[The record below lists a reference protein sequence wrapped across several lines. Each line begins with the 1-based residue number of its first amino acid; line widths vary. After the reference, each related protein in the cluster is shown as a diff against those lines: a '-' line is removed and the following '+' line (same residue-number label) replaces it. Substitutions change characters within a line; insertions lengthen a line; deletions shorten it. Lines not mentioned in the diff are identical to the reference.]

1 MMKKI
6 LCTLV
11 LVSVVFSLSAAFV
24 PFSYNRTSSFF
35 SSPATIS
42 GVEDYTPF
50 GFMVDVSSDIKG
62 LSFLSSPLSVTEE
75 AAESLAL
82 SLEKKDMEWWKDNA
96 EVISVFSSFDSSFPV
111 PSFDEDNET
120 FELWRIRNYL
130 TSTFL
135 SSSYTKERRA
145 YVVTALADNEDVF
158 LGEKKIGG
166 NSDLYLSLFGEK
178 ISEGFGWGWNVNLG
192 FDGSERLFGGGK
204 SIFSLDTRGEI
215 GYAFSVTDKVIFGIS
230 CIPSLRMETYILPSS
245 YALSRLQGD
254 MLSLFTEDFRF
265 GTGIEVNMGLLY
277 RVNEEL
283 SFTLDGRNLPSLY
296 SYWGLSLSDM
306 ASFNLNFNRLKDT
319 WVELPDGVLGA
330 HWKRGRHSVD
340 VAMDSIVSQLL
351 WMKEVEGYEF
361 DFMLCPKVKYS
372 YSLGKQ
378 KTLTAYLENSLIAF
392 ALDYN
397 GFSFSLSYKVEDN
410 NIGMKIG
417 YRF

>member
-1 MMKKI
+1 
-6 LCTLV
+6 
-11 LVSVVFSLSAAFV
+11 
-24 PFSYNRTSSFF
+24 
-35 SSPATIS
+35 
-42 GVEDYTPF
+42 
-50 GFMVDVSSDIKG
+50 
-62 LSFLSSPLSVTEE
+62 
-75 AAESLAL
+75 
-82 SLEKKDMEWWKDNA
+82 
-96 EVISVFSSFDSSFPV
+96 
-111 PSFDEDNET
+111 
-120 FELWRIRNYL
+120 
-130 TSTFL
+130 
-135 SSSYTKERRA
+135 
-145 YVVTALADNEDVF
+145 
-158 LGEKKIGG
+158 
-166 NSDLYLSLFGEK
+166 
-178 ISEGFGWGWNVNLG
+178 
-192 FDGSERLFGGGK
+192 
-204 SIFSLDTRGEI
+204 
-215 GYAFSVTDKVIFGIS
+215 
-230 CIPSLRMETYILPSS
+230 
-245 YALSRLQGD
+245 

-306 ASFNLNFNRLKDT
+306 ASFNLDFNRLKDT

-351 WMKEVEGYEF
+351 WMKEVDGYEF

-397 GFSFSLSYKVEDN
+397 GFSLSLSYKVEDN

>member
-1 MMKKI
+1 MKKI
-6 LCTLV
+6 VIITVLALTL
-11 LVSVVFSLSAAFV
+11 FSLSAAFV
-24 PFSYNRTSSFF
+24 PFSYDRTSPLF
-35 SSPATIS
+35 SSPSRIL
-42 GVEDYTPF
+42 EEEENTPF
-50 GFMVDVSSDIKG
+50 GFMVDLSSDIKG
-62 LSFLSSPLSVTEE
+62 LSFLASPLSVTEE
-75 AAESLAL
+75 ASKNMVRT
-82 SLEKKDMEWWKDNA
+82 LEKKDAEWWKNNP
-96 EVISVFSSFDSSFPV
+96 EVISVFSSYDASFPTPTFDS
-111 PSFDEDNET
+111 ET
-120 FELWRIRNYL
+120 ESLELWKIRNYL
-130 TSTFL
+130 SSTFL

-145 YVVTALADNEDVF
+145 YVVSALANDGGVFSENE
-158 LGEKKIGG
+158 KIGG
-166 NSDLYLSLFGEK
+166 DTDFFLSLFGENVK
-178 ISEGFGWGWNVNLG
+178 DGFGWGWNVNLG

-215 GYAFSVTDKVIFGIS
+215 GYAFSVTDKLTIGIS

-351 WMKEVEGYEF
+351 WMKEVDGYEF

-397 GFSFSLSYKVEDN
+397 GFSLSLSYKVEDN

>member
-35 SSPATIS
+35 SSPATI
-42 GVEDYTPF
+42 GEVEEDTPF

-75 AAESLAL
+75 AAESMAL

-158 LGEKKIGG
+158 LEEKKIGG

-204 SIFSLDTRGEI
+204 SIFSADARGEI
-215 GYAFSVTDKVIFGIS
+215 GYAFPLSEKVSLGIS

-245 YALSRLQGD
+245 YTLSRLQSN

-265 GTGIEVNMGLLY
+265 GMGIELNLGLSY
-277 RVNEEL
+277 KVNEEL
-283 SFTLDGRNLPSLY
+283 SFTLDGRNIPSLY
-296 SYWGLSLSDM
+296 TYWGITLGDM

-319 WVELPDGVLGA
+319 WIELPDAVVAA
-330 HWKRGRHSVD
+330 HWKRGGHRVD
-340 VAMDSIVSQLL
+340 VVMDSIVSQML
-351 WMKEVEGYEF
+351 WMKAVDSYEF
-361 DFMLCPKVKYS
+361 DFLLCPKIQYS
-372 YSLGKQ
+372 YYFAPEKSI
-378 KTLTAYLENSLIAF
+378 TAYLENSMIAF
-392 ALDYN
+392 GLDFS
-397 GFSFSLSYKVEDN
+397 GFSFSLSYVLEDN
-410 NIGMKIG
+410 NIGVKIG

>member
-1 MMKKI
+1 MKKI
-6 LCTLV
+6 AIITVLALTL
-11 LVSVVFSLSAAFV
+11 FSLSAAFV
-24 PFSYNRTSSFF
+24 PFSYDRTSPLF
-35 SSPATIS
+35 SSPSRIL
-42 GVEDYTPF
+42 EEEENTPF
-50 GFMVDVSSDIKG
+50 GFMVDLSSDIKG

-75 AAESLAL
+75 ASKNMVRT
-82 SLEKKDMEWWKDNA
+82 LEKKDAEWWKNNP
-96 EVISVFSSFDSSFPV
+96 EVISVFSSYDASFPTPTFDS
-111 PSFDEDNET
+111 ET
-120 FELWRIRNYL
+120 ESLELWKIRNYL
-130 TSTFL
+130 SSTFL

-145 YVVTALADNEDVF
+145 YVVSALANDGGVFSENE
-158 LGEKKIGG
+158 KIGG
-166 NSDLYLSLFGEK
+166 DTDFFLSLFGENVK
-178 ISEGFGWGWNVNLG
+178 DGFGWGWNVNLG
-192 FDGSERLFGGGK
+192 YDGSERLFGGGK

-215 GYAFSVTDKVIFGIS
+215 GYAFSVTDKVTIGIS

-351 WMKEVEGYEF
+351 WMKEVDGYEF

-397 GFSFSLSYKVEDN
+397 GFSLSLSYKVEDN